1 MASVALQEEW
11 SGKIAAWRESGLSIA
26 AWCRDNGEGY
36 HRFIY
41 WRKRLA
47 MPERQPLGM
56 FVELEL
62 AAPPLALECNGVYVH
77 VSSGFDAG
85 LLGEVLTV
93 LKRA

>member
-1 MASVALQEEW
+1 MSSVAMQEEW
-11 SGKIAAWRESGLSIA
+11 SGKIAAWRESGLSVA
-26 AWCRDNGEGY
+26 AWCRDHTENY
-36 HRFIY
+36 HRFLY

-47 MPERQPLGM
+47 VPVIQQTGR

-85 LLGEVLTV
+85 LPGEVLTV
-93 LKRA
+93 LKRV

>member
-1 MASVALQEEW
+1 MSSVVLQDEW
-11 SGKIAAWRESGLSIA
+11 SGKISAWRESGLSIA
-26 AWCRDNGEGY
+26 AWCRDNAEEY

-41 WRKRLA
+41 WRKRLG
-47 MPERQPLGM
+47 MPERQQLGM

-77 VSSGFDAG
+77 VSAGFDAG
-85 LLGEVLTV
+85 LLGEVLAV